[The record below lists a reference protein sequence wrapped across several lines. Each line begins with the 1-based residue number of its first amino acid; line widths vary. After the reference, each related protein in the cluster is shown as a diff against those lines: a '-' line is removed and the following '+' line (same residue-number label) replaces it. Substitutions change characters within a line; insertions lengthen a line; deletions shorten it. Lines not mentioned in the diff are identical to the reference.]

1 MPSDKMSEQTCL
13 AMCRIIWSSIMPC
26 RSAFESQAPALCV
39 HNAYKNDVFFLNIR
53 KITLILR
60 GFYRG

>member
-39 HNAYKNDVFFLNIR
+39 HNPTKMMFFLNIR